1 MSLLLVAALLLSP
14 QDDLKQLQAVFET
27 TAGNFIIE
35 FYPDQAPNHVRRFI
49 ELARQGVYN
58 GTIFHSM
65 VPHGIVQG
73 GDPETKNPQARAKYG
88 TGGFN
93 LGLKP
98 EFSKIPFSQGVI
110 AATLLPNEPNSA
122 GSEFLVIIAD
132 QPQFTGK
139 FTTFGHIVEGIEVA
153 DKISTTPVDD
163 KQIAKERIEIR
174 NITIRPRPVPPPS
187 SLEVRRSTA
196 CTCPSTATSSWAPGQ
211 GLKTVTLLTGIVT
224 LLSTSADAGVIKP
237 MMASRVAAAERTFL
251 ILEMLPDQAP
261 NHVRHI
267 LRLASLGAYDKTAFH
282 RIAPGFVIQAGD
294 LNTRSE
300 AIPQAAQKYVVKIR
314 AEINDIKHRA
324 GIVSMARGEEI
335 DSALTSF
342 FIVLA
347 DQPALDGT
355 YTVFGRVAEGMDV
368 VEKIAAVP
376 AENERPKE
384 RVDIYATKVE
394 RKK

>member
-1 MSLLLVAALLLSP
+1 MNALLFAAALLFFP
-14 QDDLKQLQAVFET
+14 QEDLKQLQAVFDT
-27 TAGNFIIE
+27 TAGTFILE

-49 ELARQGVYN
+49 DLAKQGFYN

-98 EFSKIPFSQGVI
+98 EFSNIPFFQGTV
-110 AATLLPNEPNSA
+110 AATLLPGDANSA
-122 GSEFLVIIAD
+122 GSEFLLVVTD
-132 QPQFTGK
+132 QPQFNGQ
-139 FTTFGHIVEGIEVA
+139 FTAFGHVVDGIEIV
-153 DKISTTPVDD
+153 DKISTNPVDD

-174 NITIRPRPVPPPS
+174 NILIRPRPAPAPPPFTQETTEELS
-187 SLEVRRSTA
+187 QYRVVME
-196 CTCPSTATSSWAPGQ
+196 TSKGR
-211 GLKTVTLLTGIVT
+211 IV
-224 LLSTSADAGVIKP
+224 I
-237 MMASRVAAAERTFL
+237 
-251 ILEMLPDQAP
+251 EMLPDKAP
-261 NHVRHI
+261 KHVRHF
-267 LRLASLGAYDKTAFH
+267 LRLASLGAYDKSAFH

-294 LNTRSE
+294 LNTRPE
-300 AIPQAAQKYVVKIR
+300 PVPQAAQKYIVKIR
-314 AEINDIKHRA
+314 AELNDVKHTA
-324 GIVSMARGEEI
+324 GIISMARGEEI

-355 YTVFGRVAEGMDV
+355 YTVFGRVVTGMDV

-376 AENERPKE
+376 AENEHPKE
-384 RVDIYATKVE
+384 RVDIYSMKVE
-394 RKK
+394 RK